1 MIPEMI
7 SNFSFVKIFISVLLT
22 SYLANYID
30 Q

>member
-7 SNFSFVKIFISVLLT
+7 SNFSFVKIFILVLLT
-22 SYLANYID
+22 SYLANCID